1 MMFFY
6 LSKEW
11 FAKIY
16 SLKTKCYLN
25 YRNTVR
31 HVLCNQS
38 INQSI
43 NSNLE
48 NIKASL
54 ISDLKTRVEDRILEP
69 ENLKLLSKLINQAET
84 IQEAIEIAKLGT
96 SYKRTGFHFDQKIE
110 KLGDTIK
117 YFKKNE
123 KLSFTQKEAKN
134 THKLIIG
141 DNFDALQNLLISYKN
156 KIDVIYIDPPYGK
169 DDMGEFAVTNYNNAI
184 TRDNLLSMLYPRLVL
199 AKRLL
204 SDEGVIFVSID
215 ERNHA
220 YVKALMDEIFE
231 ERNFLLDIPRLIK
244 KGGKSTQTIQKNHD
258 YILAYTFD
266 QEIIFSQIEKDISSY
281 KYEDEYVRERGK
293 FSLSQTLDYSSL
305 QYSPNMDFK
314 IEFNGKTYIPG
325 SDIHK
330 FEERHNGRHGI
341 TDWGWRWSK
350 SAVEWGIKNG
360 FIVEKENS
368 KTHTFRLYTKTY
380 LNCRKAKNKN
390 EIEFIKPGMK
400 PYSTI
405 YYLDN
410 TFSNDQ
416 GKKNLDLIF
425 KNSSSLFKNPKPVNL
440 IKQLLKMIE
449 MDPEGTVLDFFAG
462 SGTTGQAV
470 LELNK
475 EDGGNRKFILCTSNE
490 KTDTNPNGVV
500 YDVTSKRLKRVM
512 TGCCYDGSNDF
523 KWIKDNSPLGDN
535 LDVYEISEVSN
546 SEQRSGKTPFDV
558 IDETLYDQP
567 RLLPEEKIEW
577 VCKNFEHTQKY
588 LEDTK
593 NK

>member
-1 MMFFY
+1 MQSKKFMMFFY

-16 SLKTKCYLN
+16 PLKTKCYLN

-48 NIKASL
+48 DIKASL

-110 KLGDTIK
+110 KLGGTIK

-199 AKRLL
+199 ARQLL
-204 SDEGVIFVSID
+204 SEEGVIFCSID
-215 ERNHA
+215 DKNQA
-220 YVKALMDEIFE
+220 YVKCLFDEIFGE
-231 ERNFLLDIPRLIK
+231 NNFVASAPRKTGAGAAAKRGDAELRKPYDYVLIYTAERSEAKFTKKKNGVKEYPFNDEDGKYRLEPFQASGSDATRKARPNLYYPIYVNNDNSLSLENGINTKIVILPEKVKNQDGRWMWRREKFEDSSNKFLQFYN
-244 KGGKSTQTIQKNHD
+244 GKIYRKV
-258 YILAYTFD
+258 YFD
-266 QEIIFSQIEKDISSY
+266 ENEDQSKYQVEKAFFDESDFRNSEGTKLLKDIL
-281 KYEDEYVRERGK
+281 GK
-293 FSLSQTLDYSSL
+293 DV
-305 QYSPNMDFK
+305 
-314 IEFNGKTYIPG
+314 FN
-325 SDIHK
+325 
-330 FEERHNGRHGI
+330 
-341 TDWGWRWSK
+341 
-350 SAVEWGIKNG
+350 
-360 FIVEKENS
+360 
-368 KTHTFRLYTKTY
+368 
-380 LNCRKAKNKN
+380 
-390 EIEFIKPGMK
+390 
-400 PYSTI
+400 
-405 YYLDN
+405 
-410 TFSNDQ
+410 
-416 GKKNLDLIF
+416 
-425 KNSSSLFKNPKPVNL
+425 NPKPVNL
-440 IKQLLKMIE
+440 IKHLIKLQYSNSFV
-449 MDPEGTVLDFFAG
+449 VLDFFAG

-475 EDGGNRKFILCTSNE
+475 VDGGKRKFIVCTNNE
-490 KTDTNPNGVV
+490 ITENNPNGIA

-512 TGCCYDGSNDF
+512 TGSCYDGTNDF
-523 KWIKDNSPLGDN
+523 EWIKKNKPLGDN
-535 LDVYEISEVSN
+535 LDVYEIAEVSN
-546 SEQRSGKTPFDV
+546 SEQRSGKTPFEV
-558 IDETLYDQP
+558 IDETLYGQP

-593 NK
+593 TK

>member
-1 MMFFY
+1 
-6 LSKEW
+6 
-11 FAKIY
+11 
-16 SLKTKCYLN
+16 
-25 YRNTVR
+25 
-31 HVLCNQS
+31 
-38 INQSI
+38 
-43 NSNLE
+43 
-48 NIKASL
+48 
-54 ISDLKTRVEDRILEP
+54 
-69 ENLKLLSKLINQAET
+69 
-84 IQEAIEIAKLGT
+84 
-96 SYKRTGFHFDQKIE
+96 
-110 KLGDTIK
+110 
-117 YFKKNE
+117 
-123 KLSFTQKEAKN
+123 
-134 THKLIIG
+134 
-141 DNFDALQNLLISYKN
+141 
-156 KIDVIYIDPPYGK
+156 
-169 DDMGEFAVTNYNNAI
+169 MGEFAQTNYDNAI
-184 TRDNLLSMLYPRLVL
+184 TRDNLLSMLYPRLL
-199 AKRLL
+199 FSRELL
-204 SDEGVIFVSID
+204 SDKGVIFVSID

-281 KYEDEYVRERGK
+281 KYEDEYVSERGK

-305 QYSPNMDFK
+305 QYSHNMDFK

-341 TDWGWRWSK
+341 TDWVWRWSK

-368 KTHTFRLYTKTY
+368 KNHTFRLYTKTY

-390 EIEFIKPGMK
+390 EIEYIKPGMK

-470 LELNK
+470 LDLNK
-475 EDGGNRKFILCTSNE
+475 EDGGNRTFILCTNNE
-490 KTDTNPNGVV
+490 IPSSEKNNKNEVSDN
-500 YDVTSKRLKRVM
+500 YDPKGIAWSVTSKRLKRVM
-512 TGCCYDGSNDF
+512 TGSCYDGSTDF
-523 KWIKDNSPLGDN
+523 DWIKKNQALGDN
-535 LDVYEISEVSN
+535 LDVYTIESVSN
-546 SEQRSGKTPFDV
+546 KEQTVGKSPFDV
-558 IDETLYDQP
+558 IDETLYGEPKLTPKD
-567 RLLPEEKIEW
+567 KIKW
-577 VCKNFEHTQKY
+577 VCENFSVTQKY
-588 LEDTK
+588 LD
-593 NK
+593 NKKEVN

>member
-1 MMFFY
+1 M
-6 LSKEW
+6 
-11 FAKIY
+11 
-16 SLKTKCYLN
+16 
-25 YRNTVR
+25 
-31 HVLCNQS
+31 
-38 INQSI
+38 
-43 NSNLE
+43 
-48 NIKASL
+48 
-54 ISDLKTRVEDRILEP
+54 
-69 ENLKLLSKLINQAET
+69 
-84 IQEAIEIAKLGT
+84 
-96 SYKRTGFHFDQKIE
+96 
-110 KLGDTIK
+110 
-117 YFKKNE
+117 
-123 KLSFTQKEAKN
+123 
-134 THKLIIG
+134 IIG
-141 DNFDALQNLLISYKN
+141 DNYDALLNLSISYRG

-169 DDMGEFAVTNYNNAI
+169 DDMGYFAETNYENAI
-184 TRDNLLSMLYPRLVL
+184 TRDNLLSMLYPRLLL
-199 AKRLL
+199 AKQLL
-204 SDEGVIFVSID
+204 TDKGVIFVSID

-266 QEIIFSQIEKDISSY
+266 QDILFSQIEKDIAAY
-281 KYEDEYVRERGK
+281 KYEDEYVNERGK
-293 FSLSQTLDYSSL
+293 FALSQTLDYSSL
-305 QYSPNMDFK
+305 KYSPNMDFK

-341 TDWGWRWSK
+341 TDWVWRWSK

-390 EIEFIKPGMK
+390 EIEFINPGMK

-410 TFSNDQ
+410 KFSNDQ

-449 MDPEGTVLDFFAG
+449 MDPEGIVLDFFAG

-475 EDGGNRKFILCTSNE
+475 EDGGNRKFILCTNNE
-490 KTDTNPNGVV
+490 KTDNNPNGIA

-512 TGCCYDGSNDF
+512 TGCCYDRNSDF
-523 KWIKDNSPLGDN
+523 EWIKKNDPLGDN
-535 LDVYEISEVSN
+535 LDVYEIEKVSN
-546 SEQRSGKTPFDV
+546 IEQEKGKNPLDV
-558 IDETLYDQP
+558 IDETLYDEVKMTPKDKINWMCRNFSITQ
-567 RLLPEEKIEW
+567 RYLLERKE
-577 VCKNFEHTQKY
+577 Q
-588 LEDTK
+588 
-593 NK
+593 

>member
-1 MMFFY
+1 MIVILIGYIMVR
-6 LSKEW
+6 KEL
-11 FAKIY
+11 FEEE
-16 SLKTKCYLN
+16 KCLVI

-31 HVLCNQS
+31 HGLCNQS
-38 INQSI
+38 
-43 NSNLE
+43 SNLE
-48 NIKASL
+48 DLKSSL
-54 ISDLKTRVEDRILEP
+54 ISELKIRVEDRILEP
-69 ENLKLLSKLINQAET
+69 ENLKLLSKLINQAES

-110 KLGDTIK
+110 KLSDTIQ

-123 KLSFTQKEAKN
+123 NLSFIQKGAKN
-134 THKLIIG
+134 THQLIIG
-141 DNFDALQNLLISYKN
+141 DNYYALQNLLISYKN

-169 DDMGEFAVTNYNNAI
+169 NDMGEFADTNYDNAI

-199 AKRLL
+199 AKHLL

-215 ERNHA
+215 ERNHS

-281 KYEDEYVRERGK
+281 KYEDEYVSERGM
-293 FSLSQTLDYSSL
+293 FSLSQTLDYNSL

-341 TDWGWRWSK
+341 TDWVWRWSK

-390 EIEFIKPGMK
+390 EIEFINPGMK

-425 KNSSSLFKNPKPVNL
+425 KNSSSLFKNPKPVSL

-449 MDPEGTVLDFFAG
+449 MEPEGIVLDFFAG

-475 EDGGNRKFILCTSNE
+475 EDGGNRKFILCTNND
-490 KTDTNPNGVV
+490 KGIA
-500 YDVTSKRLKRVM
+500 YDVTAKRLKRVM

-523 KWIKDNSPLGDN
+523 DWIKNNEPLGDN
-535 LDVYEISEVSN
+535 LDVYEIAKVSN
-546 SEQRSGKTPFDV
+546 SEQCSGKTPFDV
-558 IDETLYDQP
+558 IDETLYGQP
-567 RLLPEEKIEW
+567 RLLPDEKIEW
-577 VCKNFEHTQKY
+577 VCKNFDHTQKS
-588 LEDTK
+588 LEDAKTK
-593 NK
+593 

>member
-1 MMFFY
+1 MFFY

-48 NIKASL
+48 DIKASL

-110 KLGDTIK
+110 KLGGTIK

-199 AKRLL
+199 ARQLL
-204 SDEGVIFVSID
+204 SEEGVIFCSID
-215 ERNHA
+215 DKNQA
-220 YVKALMDEIFE
+220 YVKCLFDEIFGE
-231 ERNFLLDIPRLIK
+231 NNFVASAPRKTGAGAAAKRGDAELRKPYDYVLIYTAERSEAKFTKKKNGVKEYPFNDEDGKYRLEPFQASGSDATRKARPNLYYPIYVNNDNSLSLENGINTKIVILPEKVKNQDGRWMWRREKFEDSSNKFLQFYN
-244 KGGKSTQTIQKNHD
+244 GKIYRKV
-258 YILAYTFD
+258 YFD
-266 QEIIFSQIEKDISSY
+266 ENEDQSKYQVEKAFFDESDFRNSEGTKLLKDIL
-281 KYEDEYVRERGK
+281 GK
-293 FSLSQTLDYSSL
+293 DV
-305 QYSPNMDFK
+305 
-314 IEFNGKTYIPG
+314 FN
-325 SDIHK
+325 
-330 FEERHNGRHGI
+330 
-341 TDWGWRWSK
+341 
-350 SAVEWGIKNG
+350 
-360 FIVEKENS
+360 
-368 KTHTFRLYTKTY
+368 
-380 LNCRKAKNKN
+380 
-390 EIEFIKPGMK
+390 
-400 PYSTI
+400 
-405 YYLDN
+405 
-410 TFSNDQ
+410 
-416 GKKNLDLIF
+416 
-425 KNSSSLFKNPKPVNL
+425 NPKPVNL
-440 IKQLLKMIE
+440 IKHLIKLQYSNSFV
-449 MDPEGTVLDFFAG
+449 VLDFFAG

-475 EDGGNRKFILCTSNE
+475 VDGGKRKFIVCTNNE
-490 KTDTNPNGVV
+490 ITENNPNGIA

-512 TGCCYDGSNDF
+512 TGSCYDGTNDF
-523 KWIKDNSPLGDN
+523 EWIKKNKPLGDN
-535 LDVYEISEVSN
+535 LDVYEIAEVSN
-546 SEQRSGKTPFDV
+546 SEQRSGKTPFEV
-558 IDETLYDQP
+558 IDETLYGQP

-593 NK
+593 TK